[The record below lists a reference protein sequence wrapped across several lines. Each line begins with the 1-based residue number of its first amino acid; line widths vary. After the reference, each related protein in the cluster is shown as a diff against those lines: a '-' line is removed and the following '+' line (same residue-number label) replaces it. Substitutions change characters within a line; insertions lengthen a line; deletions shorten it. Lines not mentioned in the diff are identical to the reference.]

1 MLSQEIKY
9 ARSGNLNIAYQI
21 VGEGRD
27 YLIIVPG
34 WVSNLEE
41 IWNLPGLPDFIQAVA
56 AVRKIVLFDKRGT
69 GLSDRVNEEEVPNLA
84 VRMDDLRAIMQK
96 ESIDKASVM
105 GVSEGGPMAILF
117 AVTFPEKVESLILIG
132 SYANWLGSS
141 SNPHG
146 IPMADHEKVMAR
158 IEDHWAQGFGLK
170 GFAPS
175 WYGNSFYEQIWA
187 SFLRKSASP
196 NTARALYRMNLM
208 IDVAD
213 VLPQVTQPC
222 LVIHR
227 KDDKIIPV
235 ALGSQL
241 AEKIPHARFV
251 PLDGADHFF
260 WIDYDGSLI
269 REITGFLGHPFPSI
283 QSAISIYTIALVS
296 ISQGDLQKYL
306 AGSTAEGAV
315 SGLIQQEDYALLI
328 FDSMSLAVR
337 VARELIR
344 LAGEK
349 TTVIVHTGP
358 ANRDSQVISGPVVDM
373 LDEAF
378 AKIDQPGI
386 WVSQICRQFLDG
398 PQISWQEVKHLPF
411 RQVSASFNWY
421 QLTGTSRRKRVEAFL
436 HHQDEKLNVSDIDAL
451 LNLKDH
457 LDARF
462 LDNPTLKQLSYYSG
476 LNNFKLKYGF
486 KKLFQIPVKSYLKEL
501 RLEFSRK
508 LLQDSDLPVQEVARK
523 VGYEHPASFSKAY
536 LKKFNISP
544 QEERKTV
551 STT

>member
-1 MLSQEIKY
+1 MLSHDIKY

-21 VGEGRD
+21 VGEGTD
-27 YLIIVPG
+27 FLIIVPG

-41 IWNLPGLPDFIQAVA
+41 IWNLPGLPDFIQAIA

-141 SNPHG
+141 NNPHG

-158 IEDHWAQGFGLK
+158 IEDQWARGFGLK

-175 WYGNSFYEQIWA
+175 WHGNAFYEQIWA

-213 VLPQVTQPC
+213 VLNQVTQPC

-235 ALGSQL
+235 ALGREL
-241 AEKIPHARFV
+241 AKQIPHARFV

-260 WIDYDGSLI
+260 WLDDDGSLI
-269 REITGFLGHPFPSI
+269 REITGFLGHRFPGI
-283 QSAISIYTIALVS
+283 HPVISIYTVALVS
-296 ISQGDLQKYL
+296 MNEGNLQEYLSQS
-306 AGSTAEGAV
+306 AGESEVTGQ
-315 SGLIQQEDYALLI
+315 IQQEDYALLI
-328 FDSMSLAVR
+328 FEGLSPAVR
-337 VARELIR
+337 IARELDRI
-344 LAGEK
+344 AGDK
-349 TTVIVHTGP
+349 TTVIIHTGP
-358 ANRDSQVISGPVVDM
+358 ANHDTERINGPVVDM
-373 LDEAF
+373 LEEAF
-378 AKIDQPGI
+378 VKINQPGT

-398 PQISWQEVKHLPF
+398 PQISWQEVKHLPCN
-411 RQVSASFNWY
+411 QVSGSCNWY
-421 QLTGTSRRKRVEAFL
+421 RLTGTSRRKRVEAFL
-436 HHQDEKLNVSDIDAL
+436 HLQDAKLNVADIDAL

-457 LDARF
+457 LDTRF
-462 LDNPTLKQLSYYSG
+462 LDNPSLKQLSYYSG

-486 KKLFQIPVKSYLKEL
+486 KKLFHVPVKSYLKDL

-536 LKKFNISP
+536 LKKFNLSP